1 LRRQTGSFIQDVQDT
16 AGDLYDSASTT
27 LSPYLSTAGDAL
39 GSFRK
44 SAKGTLENAKDGV
57 SSTYDSIAAGIAG
70 LGLGDKLKSLG
81 SGSDGSKEQGGS
93 NSNGEPN
100 PPGGSGKDA
109 AALGVAAA
117 VVKSKVIEEDEEIQ
131 AGKTPVDTSP
141 PTDLLGLTKKLIA
154 IRSILQS
161 IDQSDTLILPSIVVI
176 GSQSSGKSSVL
187 EAIVGKEFLPKYVFF
202 SSFITVIRG

>member
-1 LRRQTGSFIQDVQDT
+1 MQDT

-44 SAKGTLENAKDGV
+44 SAKGTLESAKDGV

-81 SGSDGSKEQGGS
+81 SGSKEQGGS
-93 NSNGEPN
+93 DSDGESK
-100 PPGGSGKDA
+100 PPGGDGKDA
-109 AALGVAAA
+109 ATLGIAAA
-117 VVKSKVIEEDEEIQ
+117 VVKSKVFEEDEEIQ
-131 AGKTPVDTSP
+131 EDKIPVDTSP

-187 EAIVGKEFLPKYVFF
+187 EAIVGNEFLPKYVPCV
-202 SSFITVIRG
+202 FITQYPRLIYR